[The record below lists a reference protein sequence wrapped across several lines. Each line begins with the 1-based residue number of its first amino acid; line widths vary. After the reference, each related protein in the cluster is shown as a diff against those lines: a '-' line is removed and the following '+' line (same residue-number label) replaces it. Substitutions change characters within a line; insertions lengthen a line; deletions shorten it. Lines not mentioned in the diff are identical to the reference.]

1 MIKKTTKKKIPDA
14 KKPLAHK
21 PVKETVKKTEVRETP
36 VVKEIPL
43 QKEAVLG
50 DAYVSDELEMSQD
63 DFPTEKDVASRPDR
77 YFEATGRRKTA
88 VARVR
93 LFTRGEKQ
101 FLVNNKSYQD
111 YFSTEEDRQNA
122 TASLR
127 KMKCLDKFRVTV
139 IVKGGGHS
147 AQAEAIRHGTARVL
161 VDFNNNFKKR
171 LRKVGYLTR
180 DPRMRERK
188 KFGLRRARRAPQ
200 WAKR

>member
-1 MIKKTTKKKIPDA
+1 MEKE
-14 KKPLAHK
+14 LASK
-21 PVKETVKKTEVRETP
+21 
-36 VVKEIPL
+36 
-43 QKEAVLG
+43 
-50 DAYVSDELEMSQD
+50 
-63 DFPTEKDVASRPDR
+63 PDR
-77 YFEATGRRKTA
+77 YFEGVGRRKTA

-101 FLVNNKSYQD
+101 FLVNDKTYQE
-111 YFSTEEDRQNA
+111 YFPLSEDQQTA
-122 TASLR
+122 TASMR
-127 KMKCLDKFRVTV
+127 KMKCLDKFKITV
-139 IVKGGGHS
+139 VVKGGGRN

-188 KFGLRRARRAPQ
+188 KFGLKRARKAPQ